1 MPPAVVALLFGAG
14 ISTWVYTKVMRTTGG
29 NTKSSLIVT
38 AVTFL
43 FSFIGFWLILNYI
56 DRLLG

>member
-29 NTKSSLIVT
+29 NTQSSLVVAAI
-38 AVTFL
+38 TFL
-43 FSFIGFWLILNYI
+43 FSFIAFWLILNYV
-56 DRLLG
+56 DRALA